1 MIRAEVRVMLKTGV
15 LDPQGQ
21 ATRKALA
28 NLGFDDVDAVA
39 EFANVF
45 LHCFHGL
52 RDPHARREFGV
63 LNCKMSSSHLHLRV
77 FHFLQSLR
85 DQSQQLNF

>member
-28 NLGFDDVDAVA
+28 NLGFGDVDTVRQGKLIVLDLNTDDPAAA
-39 EFANVF
+39 EAEARAMASKLLANPVIEDF
-45 LHCFHGL
+45 SVELL
-52 RDPHARREFGV
+52 DA
-63 LNCKMSSSHLHLRV
+63 
-77 FHFLQSLR
+77 
-85 DQSQQLNF
+85 